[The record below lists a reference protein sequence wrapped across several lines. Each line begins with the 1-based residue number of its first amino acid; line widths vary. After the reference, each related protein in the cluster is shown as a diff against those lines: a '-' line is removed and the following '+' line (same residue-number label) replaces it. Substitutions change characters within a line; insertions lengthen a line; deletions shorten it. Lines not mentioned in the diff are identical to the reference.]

1 MSGFFFI
8 LMIVSMIAAA
18 GALGTGLVGMIKG
31 GEFNAKYGNKLM
43 RWRVILQGVALV
55 CMAAAMMASRA

>member
-1 MSGFFFI
+1 MSGFFFT
-8 LMIVSMIAAA
+8 LMIIAMAAAA

-31 GEFNAKYGNKLM
+31 GDFNAKYGNKLM

-55 CMAAAMMASRA
+55 CMALAMMAPKH